1 MYVATFVAWALQVKC
16 ARSVRVKI
24 AEEVLPEEILQC
36 GFDSAA
42 CEVNVHW
49 WQAIPQSWEAIVMRL
64 FVRKY
69 V

>member
-1 MYVATFVAWALQVKC
+1 MEC
-16 ARSVRVKI
+16 ARSVRVEI

-42 CEVNVHW
+42 CEAHVDW
-49 WQAIPQSWEAIVMRL
+49 WQAIPQSWETIVIKCLRL
-64 FVRKY
+64 FVREC